1 MYIRLK
7 VLTNPAVRVSP
18 HSQNK
23 TKQKNLCISQ
33 TAPLTVFCS
42 LCSVTAATVSHK
54 FVSTVKVAKRV
65 SFQLFVGSPH

>member
-23 TKQKNLCISQ
+23 TKQKKSVHF
-33 TAPLTVFCS
+33 PLTVFCS